1 MEQASEFHTVRGYQL
16 LEQNRR
22 FLTSAMED
30 YLEMIYRTMQIDGYA
45 RINVLSEQLN
55 VSPPSATNMVQK
67 LNQLGLI
74 NYKKYGVI
82 TLTPTGNEIGAF
94 LLQRHTIIAQ
104 FLTNLGVENVL
115 NETELIEHNIS
126 NNTLQRMN
134 QFNLFLSENPSVA
147 QNFYTAINLI

>member
-1 MEQASEFHTVRGYQL
+1 MEPTSEFHTVRGYQL

-30 YLEMIYRTMQIDGYA
+30 YLEMIYRTMQADGYV

-55 VSPPSATNMVQK
+55 VSPPSTTNMVQK
-67 LNQLGLI
+67 LHQLGLI
-74 NYKKYGVI
+74 NYKKYGII
-82 TLTPTGNEIGAF
+82 TLTPIGNEIGGF
-94 LLQRHTIIAQ
+94 LLQRHTIIEQ

-126 NNTLQRMN
+126 NNTLQKIN
-134 QFNLFLSENPSVA
+134 HFNEFLTKNPSIA
-147 QNFYTAINLI
+147 QSLYISLNSI